1 MEEEVV
7 YFNALEANYY
17 VNNGANNN
25 GRKDFVTDV
34 KALKM
39 MELVKQL
46 D

>member
-17 VNNGANNN
+17 VNKEANNN
-25 GRKDFVTDV
+25 GRKDFATDV